1 MVSSIVIRNRVP
13 VLAIASHIPQS
24 EVGLNYFQETHPEN
38 LFKECS
44 CFCELVSNPK
54 QMPEILFRAMNAAIG
69 NQDVAVIVLPG
80 DVGSYGNGNRRSYLY
95 GTNLVYLISFHN
107 TMTSKKWL
115 LI

>member
-1 MVSSIVIRNRVP
+1 M
-13 VLAIASHIPQS
+13 AIASHIPQS

-54 QMPEILFRAMNAAIG
+54 QMPEILFRAMNAAVG

-80 DVGSYGNGNRRSYLY
+80 DVAVMEMEIDELPVWNQPRLPHI
-95 GTNLVYLISFHN
+95 VPQHDDIE
-107 TMTSKKWL
+107 
-115 LI
+115 